1 MPDIVVLGGANID
14 IKAKVT
20 APNRLG
26 TSNPGI
32 VSTSAG
38 GVGRNI
44 AHNLARLGA
53 DVALISVVGNDVH
66 GDAVLAE
73 TRRAGVD
80 LSRVVRSATSTGSYV
95 ALLDHDGELI
105 TALNDM
111 RAMEEFVPTIVAA
124 HAGVIKSASLVVAD
138 CNLPQ
143 ETLNAVA
150 ALVGERLVIE
160 PVSVP
165 KSKKLMEVLKR
176 GPVFLASPNFDQIEQ
191 VAGTRDIEGAFAFMH
206 AKGLRNVVIHAG
218 PEGAFVSDGAEIDH
232 VAAVP
237 PARIVDVT
245 GAGDAAVAGLVF
257 GLLRGEPLAAA
268 AARGQRL
275 AGQVIAGAASTLE

>member
-53 DVALISVVGNDVH
+53 DVALISVVRNDVH

-80 LSRVVRSATSTGSYV
+80 VSRV
-95 ALLDHDGELI
+95 
-105 TALNDM
+105 
-111 RAMEEFVPTIVAA
+111 
-124 HAGVIKSASLVVAD
+124 
-138 CNLPQ
+138 
-143 ETLNAVA
+143 AVA
-150 ALVGERLVIE
+150 
-160 PVSVP
+160 SC
-165 KSKKLMEVLKR
+165 
-176 GPVFLASPNFDQIEQ
+176 
-191 VAGTRDIEGAFAFMH
+191 
-206 AKGLRNVVIHAG
+206 VV
-218 PEGAFVSDGAEIDH
+218 
-232 VAAVP
+232 
-237 PARIVDVT
+237 
-245 GAGDAAVAGLVF
+245 
-257 GLLRGEPLAAA
+257 
-268 AARGQRL
+268 
-275 AGQVIAGAASTLE
+275 

>member
-1 MPDIVVLGGANID
+1 MPDIVVIGGTNID

-32 VSTSAG
+32 VTTTAG

-53 DVALISVVGNDVH
+53 NVALLSIVGRDAH
-66 GDAVLAE
+66 GDAVLAQ
-73 TRRAGVD
+73 TKAAGVD
-80 LSRVVRSATSTGSYV
+80 VSRIQRSATSTGSYV
-95 ALLDHDGELI
+95 AYLDHDGELV

-111 RAMEEFVPTIVAA
+111 RCMEELTPDVVER
-124 HAGVIKSASLVVAD
+124 HAGLLAEARIVVAD

-143 ETLNAVA
+143 DTLN
-150 ALVGERLVIE
+150 LVTRLAGAKLVIE

-165 KSKKLMEVLKR
+165 KSRKLLETLNV
-176 GPVFLASPNFDQIEQ
+176 GPVFLASPNFDQIE
-191 VAGTRDIEGAFAFMH
+191 VLAGSRDIEKAFAFMH

-218 PEGAFVSDGAEIDH
+218 PEGAFVSDGTDIDH
-232 VAAVP
+232 VEAQP
-237 PARIVDVT
+237 PAHIVDVT

-257 GLLRGEPLAAA
+257 GLLHGEPLATA

-275 AGQVIAGAASTLE
+275 AGQVIATPVSTLE